1 MNMKHLKLTSNG
13 HTGTNRLN
21 GRIPHTQRISPEI
34 SLPGGN
40 SHPLLDDPF
49 KDLPV
54 LGYINQDPDLRARQ
68 PFRGIG
74 VVALLHM
81 FPNCLA
87 TVKTWL
93 DLGAEP
99 DDVTVFY
106 KQAGYGYDS
115 DDSVKSALRALGV
128 CVLPVGKLNGEFF
141 DQFEAQLTA
150 RDLQFIVCEDGG
162 IAAPQILK
170 KPSLLARCLGFVEQT
185 TKGLWRTKAVTA
197 RPAKPYLA
205 LPLSE
210 FKQKFEPPHVALAFV
225 RTFDTFLAGYRA
237 LRDMRIA
244 VLGCNGCIG
253 KAIANLLLDFTSQVT
268 VFDKNLPRL
277 DRLLLSDFKIADSA
291 SEAVTDADGIISCT
305 GSRAVGLKETFRVKD
320 GCVFGSAS
328 SEQEEFP
335 IPTFERIKES
345 SEPFIPP
352 GLSNIPS
359 NSRGTIYRLRPH
371 GKRVV
376 LLNHGFPLN
385 FAYGANL
392 NPYPFDLVMA
402 LLLAGTIEL
411 ALGKYDGKRGFLNV
425 FDEIDT
431 RYQLSETYLNIH
443 RSR

>member
-1 MNMKHLKLTSNG
+1 MNMKHLKLTANG
-13 HTGTNRLN
+13 RRSINGLN
-21 GRIPHTQRISPEI
+21 GRISHTPRIAPQV
-34 SLPGGN
+34 SLPSSN
-40 SHPLLDDPF
+40 SHPLLADPF

-54 LGYINQDPDLRARQ
+54 LGFINQDPALRSQQ
-68 PFRGIG
+68 PFRGVA

-99 DDVTVFY
+99 GDVTVFY

-115 DDSVKSALRALGV
+115 DDSVKSALRVLGV
-128 CVLPVGKLNGEFF
+128 NVLPVGKLTGEFL
-141 DQFEAQLTA
+141 DRLESQLTE

-162 IAAPQILK
+162 IATPQILK
-170 KPSLLARCLGFVEQT
+170 RPSLLARCIGFVEQT

-197 RPAKPYLA
+197 RPTKPYLA

-268 VFDKNLPRL
+268 VYDKNLPRL

-305 GSRAVGLKETFRVKD
+305 GSRAVGLKETFCVKD

-335 IPTFERIKES
+335 VPAFERIKES
-345 SEPFIPP
+345 SEPFVPP
-352 GLSNIPS
+352 GLPNIPG
-359 NSRGTIYRLRPH
+359 NSRGTVYRLRPH

-402 LLLAGTIEL
+402 LLLAGTVEL
-411 ALGKYDGKRGFLNV
+411 ALGKYAGKRGFLNV
-425 FDEIDT
+425 FDDIDT

-443 RSR
+443 RNR